1 MDERLSKALEFSN
14 YMVTLN
20 NQKRILH
27 EQYKQDLVYYY
38 KGGQFSVTQELS
50 SFCQSLVSLE
60 QTETVLVDDNTQP
73 IQIESLEEFLFDIVN
88 TYSDASNKYLTE
100 YDNIKKN
107 RSVEGLVEY
116 E

>member
-38 KGGQFSVTQELS
+38 KGGQFSVTQELI
-50 SFCQSLVSLE
+50 SFCQSLNNLG
-60 QTETVLVDDNTQP
+60 QTETVLIDDNRQP
-73 IQIESLEEFLFDIVN
+73 IQIESLEDFLLDIVN

-107 RSVEGLVEY
+107 RSVEGLVEH